1 MKQESAY
8 IILACDKPESYNLV
22 QNKKIKEE
30 SFRSME
36 LLSLFISSARL
47 PFIFLLSQRSIL
59 PASIQH
65 SENSIATKFFSFVQP
80 LLYSSSNLVYRYRD
94 RKWTDAQ
101 LVRQLSIPIYTSSY
115 VLPNKKIP

>member
-47 PFIFLLSQRSIL
+47 PLSFYFPKRSIL

>member
-1 MKQESAY
+1 MRASV
-8 IILACDKPESYNLV
+8 LWSSSHFLSLV
-22 QNKKIKEE
+22 PDC
-30 SFRSME
+30 
-36 LLSLFISSARL
+36 LLSFYF
-47 PFIFLLSQRSIL
+47 PKRSIL
-59 PASIQH
+59 HASIQH

>member
-1 MKQESAY
+1 
-8 IILACDKPESYNLV
+8 
-22 QNKKIKEE
+22 
-30 SFRSME
+30 ME

-47 PFIFLLSQRSIL
+47 PFIFLLSQKEYPSR
-59 PASIQH
+59 QH
-65 SENSIATKFFSFVQP
+65 TAQRNSIATKFFSFVQP